1 MATDDILSGDLE
13 PLEELS
19 PLEADPLA
27 ADLETLE
34 ELEELDPLAGDLD
47 PLAGDLD
54 PLAGDLDPLAGDLDP
69 LAGDLDPL
77 AVDSL
82 EEVNPLD
89 AAPLPADP
97 LAPDNTAM
105 PAPVPAQLAAD
116 SEEEDDDYEEYDEP
130 LVRRSFSF
138 RDTLRGVGACGL
150 SMLVHVAVIVLLAV
164 WTFDDQIKAATQM
177 LVASAPRDEIEDP
190 PVEIELEKEIETVTE
205 QTVSVF
211 SAAPAVGIAGGGP
224 VAAGSPTL
232 DMTLVEKAENTEI
245 VINAPTIG
253 IPDSRDLIEAVPD
266 GKVKGEPRDIVDDY
280 QTAMDRI
287 AQEIMWMLDENNV
300 LVVWAFDQS
309 ESMKDDQQEIRDRV
323 ANVYNQ
329 LGITGNSNGQA
340 LLTAVTSYGKG
351 FIDHTNKK
359 ATSSRD
365 EIRKAIDSVPID
377 DSGEEMM
384 CQAVGEAITRYRDAA
399 KRGRQ
404 MCLILVTDESGNRVN
419 NDQFLE
425 RAIAAAT
432 AAKCKIFVLGRESV
446 FGYPYAHIRWIAPDT
461 KRHHWLRIDR
471 GPETGFPEQ
480 LQTNG
485 FHRRHDA
492 FSSGFGPYEQTRLAR
507 ETNGVFFMLPSVET
521 NLVGAQKE
529 KYALEALRPYRPDLR
544 ARIEVL
550 ADRDKYPL
558 RSLIWKVI
566 SDLNPHDKSKKAVE
580 MRMEF
585 SLSPADYRKQMLGEQ
600 RKALL
605 HLQYMAEA
613 EKALA
618 EGKRLREQEAD
629 PRWQANYDVIFA
641 QLVAYQARMYE
652 YGVALEEFMRQPK
665 TAPLMR
671 GTAKLVHWDARTV
684 KKTRTEE
691 SKPYIDRASVLFKE
705 LQELHPGSPWA
716 ARAAWELR
724 RGFGVDLVPDYHAP
738 YVNVT
743 NPMKPPKL

>member
-13 PLEELS
+13 PLEELT
-19 PLEADPLA
+19 PLEANPLA

-34 ELEELDPLAGDLD
+34 ELDPLAGDIDPLGAAPLATDSLEELDPLEGDPLSPDPLAADATTLD
-47 PLAGDLD
+47 PLAT
-54 PLAGDLDPLAGDLDP
+54 
-69 LAGDLDPL
+69 
-77 AVDSL
+77 
-82 EEVNPLD
+82 
-89 AAPLPADP
+89 
-97 LAPDNTAM
+97 TAM
-105 PAPVPAQLAAD
+105 PAAAPASLTPDPAQPIAEEA
-116 SEEEDDDYEEYDEP
+116 EEEYEYEDEEYDEP
-130 LVRRSFSF
+130 LLRRSFSF
-138 RDTLRGVGACGL
+138 RDALRGVGACGF
-150 SMLVHVAVIVLLAV
+150 SMIAHVVVIVLLAV

-177 LVASAPRDEIEDP
+177 LVASAPREEIEDP
-190 PVEIELEKEIETVTE
+190 PVEIELQEEIETVTE
-205 QTVSVF
+205 ETVSVF

-266 GKVKGEPRDIVDDY
+266 GEVKGEPRDIVDDY

-329 LGITGNSNGQA
+329 LGITGNSNSDA

-351 FIDHTNKK
+351 FIDHTGGK

-384 CQAVGEAITRYRDAA
+384 CQAVGVAISRYRKIAQ
-399 KRGRQ
+399 RGRQ
-404 MCLILVTDESGNRVN
+404 MCMILVTDESGNRAN
-419 NDQFLE
+419 NDAFLE
-425 RAIAAAT
+425 KAIAEAKS
-432 AAKCKIFVLGRESV
+432 AKCKMFVLGRESV
-446 FGYPYAHIRWIAPDT
+446 FGYPYAHILWIAKDT
-461 KRHHWLRIDR
+461 RRHHWLRIDR

-485 FHRRHDA
+485 FRRRHDA
-492 FSSGFGPYEQTRLAR
+492 FSSGFGPYEQTRMAR

-529 KYALEALRPYRPDLR
+529 KYELEALRPYRPDLR
-544 ARIEVL
+544 ARQEVFF
-550 ADRDKYPL
+550 DRDKYPL
-558 RSLIWKVI
+558 RSMMWKVI
-566 SDLNPHDKSKKAVE
+566 SDLNPHNKSNKAVE
-580 MRMEF
+580 MRMTF
-585 SLSPADYRKQMLGEQ
+585 SLIPNEYRNQMKQEQ
-600 RKALL
+600 AKALM
-605 HLQYMAEA
+605 HLRYMAEA

-652 YGVALEEFMRQPK
+652 YGVALEAFMQKPK
-665 TAPLMR
+665 TAPLMK
-671 GTAKLVHWDARTV
+671 GTARLVHWDVGTV
-684 KKTRTEE
+684 RQTRTEE
-691 SKPYIDRASVLFKE
+691 SKPYIDRATVLFKT
-705 LQELHPGSPWA
+705 LQEEHPGSPWA

-724 RGFGVDLVPDYHAP
+724 RGFGVDLHPDYHAP
-738 YVNVT
+738 YVKVT
-743 NPMKPPKL
+743 NPMPLPKL